1 MKTGGRWMTNKT
13 LLRLTIGAWALMQAC
28 ISAQAACTSA
38 NTYNI
43 TVAVTPT
50 VTNTFATITSDF
62 ALVYSANYTPVTP
75 VTCYTVSLISATAD
89 TIAGTVAAASVAG
102 GNTSSTYDVFIA
114 EAPKVPAQLAGKYSG
129 LLSGALPFWV
139 ATDTLDLYST
149 SVDISGGL
157 PLFPTA
163 FSVPNP
169 ATLDTY
175 GRATVE
181 ALKGGWVRALV
192 KGLPITTDD
201 AFSSWSAVEY
211 GFGNPAYGFTG
222 KSQICTNIGN
232 GGESYEDGSFH
243 HEYVYGKDYV
253 TALAW
258 TGLKLNQLSNGAI
271 VTRSTQ
277 AEAAVNAFISFLSQA
292 SVTVTDNTPGGSGG
306 TVTLDGGKTGLAQSC
321 LKTTR

>member
-1 MKTGGRWMTNKT
+1 MSNQTP
-13 LLRLTIGAWALMQAC
+13 LRLTIGVWALMQAC
-28 ISAQAACTSA
+28 VSAQAATATPTCATTS
-38 NTYNI
+38 NI

-50 VTNTFATITSDF
+50 VTNTFSTITSDF
-62 ALVYSANYTPVTP
+62 ALVYSANYTPNTP
-75 VTCYTVSLISATAD
+75 ADCYTVTLISATAA
-89 TIAGTVAAASVAG
+89 TIAGTIAAAGVVG
-102 GNTSSTYDVFIA
+102 GNNISSYDVFIA
-114 EAPKVPAQLAGKYSG
+114 EAPKVPAQIAAQYSS
-129 LLSGALPFWV
+129 LLSGALHFWV
-139 ATDTLDLYST
+139 ATDTLDLYSN

-163 FSVPNP
+163 FPVPNP

-181 ALKGGWVRALV
+181 ALKGGWPRALA

-201 AFSSWSAVEY
+201 ALSSWSVVEY

-222 KSQICTNIGN
+222 KSQICTNVGS
-232 GGESYEDGSFH
+232 GGESYEDGSYH

-258 TGLKLNQLSNGAI
+258 TGLKLNRLSNGA
-271 VTRSTQ
+271 VVARTTQ
-277 AEAAVNAFISFLSQA
+277 AENAVNAFISFLSQA
-292 SVTVTDNTPGGSGG
+292 SVTVTDHTSGA
-306 TVTLDGGKTGLAQSC
+306 TLQLDGGKSGLAQSC